1 MVVRY
6 HGKEDF
12 IRDLAFFDEVMGDW
26 RRYREAVSLRQL
38 LENRDTR
45 NMVLYSM
52 LITLQAAVRSAHH
65 VIIRN
70 YLPKPGT
77 YEETFLILRK
87 AGILETELAE
97 KMASLVTYRQTL
109 VNSPQAID
117 LREIYE
123 VLSNDLDHLELYR
136 VKLETQMNTDQE

>member
-1 MVVRY
+1 MRY
-6 HGKEDF
+6 HGAEDF
-12 IRDLAFFDEVMGDW
+12 IRDLALFDEVMGDW
-26 RRYREAVSLRQL
+26 RRYRETVSLRQL

-52 LITLQAAVRSAHH
+52 LITFQSVVRCSHH
-65 VIIRN
+65 VIIKN

-87 AGILETELAE
+87 AGLLESSFADKLAG
-97 KMASLVTYRQTL
+97 LVTYRQAL
-109 VNSPQAID
+109 VNSPQGVD

-123 VLSNDLDHLELYR
+123 VLSNDLQVLELYR
-136 VKLETQMNTDQE
+136 VKLEALMKDEE